1 LPSFCILIIIRWFD
15 KSFSYI
21 ITPSGR
27 AALNFEHA
35 WGDGVAVMSL
45 VNEVYRDNTTNP
57 QLSAATEGPT
67 GLVEKVEFNLPDS
80 VKDGIDQ
87 AKKDYE
93 QTTNSLS
100 VNIFQFH
107 EFGRSL
113 VKKSKLSPDAVMQ
126 LAFQVAYYSCNIN
139 TLIL

>member
-1 LPSFCILIIIRWFD
+1 MPSFCKLVIIRWFD

-27 AALNFEHA
+27 VALNFEHA

-45 VNEVYRDNTTNP
+45 VNEVYHDNTTNP
-57 QLSAATEGPT
+57 QLSAVAEGATPT
-67 GLVEKVEFNLPDS
+67 GLVEKVEFKLPDS

-87 AKKDYE
+87 AKKDYK
-93 QTTNSLS
+93 QTTDSLS

-107 EFGRSL
+107 EFGRNL
-113 VKKSKLSPDAVMQ
+113 VKKSKLSPDAIMQ
-126 LAFQVAYYSCNIN
+126 LAFQVTYYCSNI
-139 TLIL
+139 I